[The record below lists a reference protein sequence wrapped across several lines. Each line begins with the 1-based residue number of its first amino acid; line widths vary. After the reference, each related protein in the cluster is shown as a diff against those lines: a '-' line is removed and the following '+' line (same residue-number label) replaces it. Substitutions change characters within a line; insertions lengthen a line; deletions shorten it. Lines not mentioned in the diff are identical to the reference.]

1 MYARLKKRLQNL
13 MRRSRRTGALL
24 GCSLAACG
32 LAGAAVI
39 AAAAAPAAAASQARI
54 SADSAAA
61 AASQARISADSAA
74 VAAIP
79 TDITAEL
86 TVATS
91 AVPAAVSVAQP
102 VATSAVPAAVSVAP
116 SIVTAAIAAAAP
128 FQLDKDIVP
137 ENAQSGAAEL
147 AKNADCVVVGRFS
160 EADRMVPT
168 GKSAPQ
174 GRLVNFVQTFTVRK
188 LIKGNAG
195 GQVTVITTG
204 IEPLPPPSQLEAN
217 ERYPGAWATGPDY
230 LLFLRKLEGSDEYAP
245 LGMLQGVY
253 PIQGGR
259 TISIE
264 GKGFSQLNGLPEPG
278 LQNIINGLLG
288 QE

>member
-32 LAGAAVI
+32 IAGTAVI
-39 AAAAAPAAAASQARI
+39 AVTAAPAAAA
-54 SADSAAA
+54 
-61 AASQARISADSAA
+61 
-74 VAAIP
+74 AIP
-79 TDITAEL
+79 ADITAEP
-86 TVATS
+86 TVAVF
-91 AVPAAVSVAQP
+91 AVPAAVSVERT
-102 VATSAVPAAVSVAP
+102 VAVSAVPAIVSVAP
-116 SIVTAAIAAAAP
+116 RIVTAAITAAP

-137 ENAQSGAAEL
+137 ENAQSGVAEL
-147 AKNADCVVVGRFS
+147 VKNADCVVIGRFS

-188 LIKGNAG
+188 LIKGNTG

-217 ERYPGAWATGPDY
+217 ERYPGAWASGPDY

-264 GKGFSQLNGLPEPG
+264 GKGFSQLNGLPESG
-278 LQNIINGLLG
+278 LQNTVNELLG
-288 QE
+288 RS